1 KETLIKFLEVIE
13 DSKKPKDIIASQ
25 KIDELQQKII
35 TEILKLLD
43 EKNNFIQSNITGFEA
58 LIKEK
63 TRSFCGRKFVFE
75 QFDKFIKNEN
85 NPNGYFVVVGD
96 AGMGKSA
103 IAAKYV
109 SDNNAVC
116 FFNVLSEHR
125 NTPDKFLKT
134 IRQQLINRYQLH
146 NVQEVGLSALIT
158 KVAEKIH
165 ADERLV
171 IVVDALDEVEQK
183 IGAENILYL
192 PETLPEKVY
201 FLLTRRP
208 YTPNK
213 KRLRVSVPIEE
224 LDLTASEYQT
234 KNKEDIKEYINF
246 FINKDIESK
255 DALKKWINER
265 NINVNDFRQQVADK
279 SENNFMYV
287 RYMLPAIARG
297 FYDDLSLQQLPDGL
311 QEYYQTHWVRMGM
324 DDKPQELMVKILF
337 ILVES
342 GTAITCEMIAQIIE
356 EDECK
361 VEKVLEEWFE
371 YLKNQEIEEE
381 TCYSIYHATFLD
393 FLKSKRDLKST
404 RRLFEEVNQR
414 ISDYLYPEGDIIW

>member
-1 KETLIKFLEVIE
+1 MFLDLASLIHQIIITPAIQAAHRNDSITKILKKFNLDLKHPEDFDSVYAYALVKYAFPQHGEKKSKEVLQIFRLKEIKEAFKQAFYSMNNSIIKEAVDKVVHDDLDLNTIGKKVKDYNIDLHKELQEFYQSFLEVIE

-208 YTPNK
+208 Y
-213 KRLRVSVPIEE
+213 
-224 LDLTASEYQT
+224 
-234 KNKEDIKEYINF
+234 
-246 FINKDIESK
+246 
-255 DALKKWINER
+255 
-265 NINVNDFRQQVADK
+265 
-279 SENNFMYV
+279 
-287 RYMLPAIARG
+287 
-297 FYDDLSLQQLPDGL
+297 
-311 QEYYQTHWVRMGM
+311 
-324 DDKPQELMVKILF
+324 
-337 ILVES
+337 
-342 GTAITCEMIAQIIE
+342 
-356 EDECK
+356 
-361 VEKVLEEWFE
+361 
-371 YLKNQEIEEE
+371 
-381 TCYSIYHATFLD
+381 
-393 FLKSKRDLKST
+393 
-404 RRLFEEVNQR
+404 
-414 ISDYLYPEGDIIW
+414 